1 MSNNKRTENV
11 IFTTH
16 TFYPNLDGVAVV
28 NNYLACGLVEKGFNV
43 CIFTHRLENI
53 DRIYEYK
60 GLKIFRIYEE
70 SKKLDYVKFL
80 KEFIDKDDVL
90 INVCTQ
96 TPTTDSLYKELDN
109 IQCKKKILYV
119 HGIYH
124 FGWEAEDWKN
134 PYTCLKKI
142 YHNYVWKQYY
152 LKNKKY
158 LMKYDIVTQLHEC
171 DEGNIF
177 FTEKLGI
184 KTTIVENAVD
194 DSFFEEKND
203 TAFLNKYGI
212 SKPYF
217 ICVANFDRR
226 KNQEMVLRAYY
237 ECDSECE
244 LIFIGKDCFGYLD
257 YLKQIELDII
267 KSHNNEIINKKV
279 RYYDDLPRDEVSLFV
294 RNAKLYL
301 YGSKADM
308 FPISIAEAMAAGIP
322 FIATDVGVIRH
333 LPGGIVVK
341 IDDNKAMA
349 SNIDNLIANC
359 NLCNALSQEGREYA
373 KKRMRVSEKVKQVEE
388 IILG

>member
-1 MSNNKRTENV
+1 MCDNNKIGKI

-28 NNYLACGLVEKGFNV
+28 NNYLACGLADKGYNV
-43 CIFTHRLENI
+43 CIFTHRLENL

-60 GLKIFRIYEE
+60 GLKIYRIYEE
-70 SKKLDYVKFL
+70 SQKQDYVKFL
-80 KEFIDKDDVL
+80 KEFIGKDDVL

-96 TPTTDSLYKELDN
+96 TPTTDSLYEELDN

-124 FGWEAEDWKN
+124 FGWEAEDRKN

-142 YHNYVWKQYY
+142 YHNYIWKQYY

-158 LMKYDIVTQLHEC
+158 LMKYDTVTQLHEY

-184 KTTIVENAVD
+184 KTIIVENAVD
-194 DSFFEEKND
+194 DSFFEEKKD
-203 TAFLNKYGI
+203 SQFLNKYGI
-212 SKPYF
+212 TKPYY
-217 ICVANFDRR
+217 ICVANYDQR
-226 KNQEMVLRAYY
+226 KNQEMVLRSYY
-237 ECDSECE
+237 ECDSDCE
-244 LIFIGKDCFGYLD
+244 LIFIGKDYFGYLD
-257 YLKQIELDII
+257 YLKKVELDIKKNH
-267 KSHNNEIINKKV
+267 KSDYKRKNVRFYNNI
-279 RYYDDLPRDEVSLFV
+279 PREEVALFV

-308 FPISIAEAMAAGIP
+308 FPISISEALAAGIP
-322 FIATDVGVIRH
+322 FVSTDVGVIRH

-341 IDDNKAMA
+341 IDDYKTMA
-349 SNIDNLIANC
+349 LNIDRLMTDC
-359 NLCNALSQEGREYA
+359 NLWNSLSKDGREYA
-373 KKRMRVSEKVKQVEE
+373 QKRMRVSEKVKQVEN
-388 IILG
+388 IMLG